1 MTKQMQGNAKLHKS
15 YKDYIRFKILVIALL
30 AIITVLA
37 ALVSIAA
44 GSAGLTIKEVL
55 LTLLGKGTAINR
67 TVVLHLRLTRVVTSI
82 VAGMGLAVTGC
93 VMQSLLR
100 NPLASDSTI
109 GVSQGAA
116 FGAAFAIVVLG
127 AGVQYHTNNAVKVTN
142 PYLVSTCA
150 FACSLLSTLVVL
162 GLSKFREVSPET
174 MILSG
179 VALSA
184 LFGGGTAIMQYFAS
198 DVSLATIVFWTFG
211 DMGRTSWTQVLIISV
226 VVLLSAVY
234 AFINRWN
241 YNALQSGENSAKGLG
256 VNVDAMRLLGMVI
269 CSFTSAVIVSFVG
282 IINFVGLVSPHV
294 MRRIIGNDYR
304 FLLPASALMGAL
316 MLLFSDTVARLVV
329 APVVLPIGAITSFLG
344 APLFLYLLYK
354 GVAKR

>member
-1 MTKQMQGNAKLHKS
+1 MQKLATKS
-15 YKDYIRFKILVIALL
+15 YRDYIQFKVVVILLL
-30 AIITVLA
+30 AILTIVA
-37 ALVSIAA
+37 ALFAITA

-55 LTLLGKGTAINR
+55 LTLLGQGSEKSK
-67 TVVLHLRLTRVVTSI
+67 TVVLGLRLTRVVTSI
-82 VAGMGLAVTGC
+82 IGGIGLAITGC
-93 VMQSLLR
+93 AMQSILR
-100 NPLASDSTI
+100 NPLASASTV

-127 AGVQYHTNNAVKVTN
+127 AGVQYHTNDAVTVSN
-142 PYLVSTCA
+142 PYIVSICA
-150 FACSLLSTLVVL
+150 FAFSMVSTLVVL
-162 GLSKFREVSPET
+162 GLSKFRKVSPET

-184 LFGGGTAIMQYFAS
+184 LFGGGTTIMQYFAD
-198 DVSLATIVFWTFG
+198 DVSLSAIVFWTFG
-211 DMGRTSWTQVLIISV
+211 DMGRTSWKQIIIMGII
-226 VVLLSAVY
+226 VLLASIY
-234 AFINRWN
+234 FILNRWN

-256 VNVDAMRLLGMVI
+256 VNVDAMRLTGMVV
-269 CSFTSAVIVSFVG
+269 CSFTAAVIVSFVG

-294 MRRIIGNDYR
+294 MRRIIGDDYR

-344 APLFLYLLYK
+344 APLFLYLLFK
-354 GVAKR
+354 GVSKK

>member
-1 MTKQMQGNAKLHKS
+1 MNVPMHNTKAKRKS
-15 YKDYIRFKILVIALL
+15 YREYIRFKLCVIFLFAILVI
-30 AIITVLA
+30 VA
-37 ALVSIAA
+37 ALFAIAA
-44 GSAGLTIKEVL
+44 GSAGLTVKEVL
-55 LTLLGKGTAINR
+55 LTLVGRGTETTK
-67 TVVLHLRLTRVVTSI
+67 TVVFNLRLTRVLASI
-82 VAGMGLAVTGC
+82 IGGTGLAVAGC
-93 VMQSLLR
+93 AMQGILR

-127 AGVQYHTNNAVKVTN
+127 AGVQYHTNDAVMVTN
-142 PYLVSTCA
+142 PYLVSICA
-150 FACSLLSTLVVL
+150 FAFSMVSTFVVL
-162 GLSKFREVSPET
+162 GLSRFKGVSPES

-184 LFGGGTAIMQYFAS
+184 LFGGGTAIMQYFAD

-211 DMGRTSWTQVLIISV
+211 DMGRASWKQITIMAVI
-226 VVLLSAVY
+226 VLLSSIY
-234 AFINRWN
+234 FFFNRWN

-256 VNVDAMRLLGMVI
+256 VNVDAMRLVGMIV

-294 MRRIIGNDYR
+294 MRRLIGDDYR
-304 FLLPASALMGAL
+304 YLLPASALAGSL
-316 MLLFSDTVARLVV
+316 MLLLSDTVARLVV

-344 APLFLYLLYK
+344 APLFLYLLFK
-354 GVAKR
+354 GVKTK

>member
-1 MTKQMQGNAKLHKS
+1 MQNITTKHTSYREYIEFKLF
-15 YKDYIRFKILVIALL
+15 IIFLFAILVI
-30 AIITVLA
+30 VA
-37 ALVSIAA
+37 ALFSIAA

-55 LTLLGKGTAINR
+55 LALVGRGTETTR
-67 TVVLHLRLTRVVTSI
+67 TVVINLRLSRVLASI
-82 VAGMGLAVTGC
+82 IGGTGLAITGC
-93 VMQSLLR
+93 AMQSILR

-127 AGVQYHTNNAVKVTN
+127 AGVQYHTNDAVTVTN
-142 PYLVSTCA
+142 PYLVSICA
-150 FACSLLSTLVVL
+150 FAFSMVSTLVVL
-162 GLSKFREVSPET
+162 GLSRFKEITPES

-184 LFGGGTAIMQYFAS
+184 LFGGGTAIMQYFAD

-211 DMGRTSWTQVLIISV
+211 DMGRTSWKQIIIMAIVVLISSV
-226 VVLLSAVY
+226 Y
-234 AFINRWN
+234 YFFNRWN

-256 VNVDAMRLLGMVI
+256 VNVDTMRIVGMIV

-294 MRRIIGNDYR
+294 MRRLIGDDYR
-304 FLLPASALMGAL
+304 YLLPASALAGSL
-316 MLLFSDTVARLVV
+316 MLLLSDTVARLVV

-354 GVAKR
+354 GVKNK

>member
-1 MTKQMQGNAKLHKS
+1 MHKS
-15 YKDYIRFKILVIALL
+15 YRDYIRFKIFVIVLL
-30 AIITVLA
+30 AIIMILA
-37 ALVSIAA
+37 ALISIAA
-44 GSAGLTIKEVL
+44 GSAGLTLKEVI
-55 LTLLGKGTAINR
+55 LTLIGRGTAINR
-67 TVVLHLRLTRVVTSI
+67 TVVINLRLTRVVTSI

-93 VMQSLLR
+93 VMQSILK

-127 AGVQYHTNNAVKVTN
+127 AGVQYHTNNAVTVTN
-142 PYLVSTCA
+142 PYLVSICA
-150 FACSLLSTLVVL
+150 FACSLLSTFVVL
-162 GLSKFREVSPET
+162 GLAKFREVSPET

-211 DMGRTSWTQVLIISV
+211 DMGRTSWTQVLIISI
-226 VVLLSAVY
+226 VVLLSGVY

-256 VNVDAMRLLGMVI
+256 VNVDSMRLMGMVV

-304 FLLPASALMGAL
+304 YLLPASALMGAI

-344 APLFLYLLYK
+344 APLFLYLIYK
-354 GVAKR
+354 GVERR

>member
-1 MTKQMQGNAKLHKS
+1 MNVPMHNTKAKRKS
-15 YKDYIRFKILVIALL
+15 YREYIRFKLCVIFLFAILVI
-30 AIITVLA
+30 VA
-37 ALVSIAA
+37 ALFAIAA
-44 GSAGLTIKEVL
+44 GSAGLTVKEVL
-55 LTLLGKGTAINR
+55 LTLVGRGTETAK
-67 TVVLHLRLTRVVTSI
+67 TVVFNLRLTRVLASI
-82 VAGMGLAVTGC
+82 IGGTGLAVAGC
-93 VMQSLLR
+93 AMQGILR

-127 AGVQYHTNNAVKVTN
+127 AGVQYHTNDAVMVTN
-142 PYLVSTCA
+142 PYLVSICA
-150 FACSLLSTLVVL
+150 FAFSMVSTFVVL
-162 GLSKFREVSPET
+162 GLSRFKGVSPES

-184 LFGGGTAIMQYFAS
+184 LFGGGTAIMQYFAD

-211 DMGRTSWTQVLIISV
+211 DMGRASWKQITIMAVI
-226 VVLLSAVY
+226 VLLSSIY
-234 AFINRWN
+234 FFFNRWN

-256 VNVDAMRLLGMVI
+256 VNVDAMRLVGMIV

-294 MRRIIGNDYR
+294 MRRLIGDDYR
-304 FLLPASALMGAL
+304 YLLPASALAGSL
-316 MLLFSDTVARLVV
+316 MLLLSDTVARLVV

-344 APLFLYLLYK
+344 APLFLYFLFK
-354 GVAKR
+354 GVKTK